1 MRYTLL
7 LIFMISCASKRQYI
21 DVLDKPNNAQLDQYK
36 RIIPTGGQENRK
48 RYLYY
53 NSLQFK
59 GKIKRD

>member
-1 MRYTLL
+1 MRYILL

-21 DVLDKPNNAQLDQYK
+21 DVFNKPSKTEFDQYK
-36 RIIPTGGQENRK
+36 RVIPTGGQENRK